1 MTARRGRRP
10 MAPVTVL
17 LVGAGPGDP
26 DLLTLR
32 AEAALAAAGLVVAD
46 AALVPLAVAFAPG
59 ADVVPAPADPGALVA
74 LVARAATPV
83 RLYRGDPWLHPAFAA
98 ELAAL
103 AAGGVTCEAV
113 PGPPV
118 EIALAGAAGVTLHH
132 RPLAVTL
139 TLGPLEQLP
148 APADPARTLSAE
160 VPDLAGAC
168 AALAP
173 GGAPAAA
180 VPAGGAAR
188 RGTLAELGTDPTLT
202 GVPGI
207 LVTGATTSAFVP
219 AGDRHERAPDAQGA
233 G

>member
-1 MTARRGRRP
+1 

-32 AEAALAAAGLVVAD
+32 AEAALAAADVVVAD

-59 ADVVPAPADPGALVA
+59 AGVVPAPADPGALVA
-74 LVARAATPV
+74 LVARSASPV
-83 RLYRGDPWLHPAFAA
+83 RLYRGDPWLHAAFAA
-98 ELAAL
+98 ESAAL
-103 AAGGVTCEAV
+103 AAGGVASEAV

-118 EIALAGAAGVTLHH
+118 EIALAGTAGVPLHH

-139 TLGPLEQLP
+139 TLGPLP
-148 APADPARTLSAE
+148 APADPARTLAAE

-168 AALAP
+168 EVLAP

-180 VPAGGAAR
+180 VPAGGAVR
-188 RGTLAELGTDPTLT
+188 RGTLAALGTDATLT
-202 GVPGI
+202 GVPGV
-207 LVTGATTSAFVP
+207 LVTGATTSAFVRV
-219 AGDRHERAPDAQGA
+219 GNRHERTSDAQGA